1 MPGAGAVLNRHS
13 STLVAAVFRLDSAA
27 PPGRCSSSG
36 KESPMRDRPGTLLVG
51 FFAALLLLSG
61 VARAYG
67 PNCAPAKLRAAG
79 KKATMKIACY
89 RRALQSGSSLDTN
102 CIARAEER
110 FVRAFAAADARGG
123 CATTGDAGDVE
134 AIVDQFVADLV
145 AKLTPSTTTSTSTTT
160 SSSTNSTTSCGTY
173 PMCAAGPCGS
183 NGEFCQVV
191 PTCVCGGPIFC
202 ACSASPFTT
211 CTQPTC
217 TTTSTTL
224 P

>member
-1 MPGAGAVLNRHS
+1 MLALR
-13 STLVAAVFRLDSAA
+13 
-27 PPGRCSSSG
+27 
-36 KESPMRDRPGTLLVG
+36 KESPMRGRSGTLL
-51 FFAALLLLSG
+51 AAFVAATLLLSG
-61 VARAYG
+61 VAGAYG
-67 PNCAPAKLRAAG
+67 SNCTPAKLRAAAR
-79 KKATMKIACY
+79 KATTKIGCY
-89 RRALQSGSSLDTN
+89 RRAVQSGSSLDAN

-110 FVRAFAAADARGG
+110 FLRAFAAAEARGG
-123 CATTGDAGDVE
+123 CVMTGDAGDVE

-160 SSSTNSTTSCGTY
+160 SSSTNPTTSCGTY

-202 ACSASPFTT
+202 ACSATTFTT
-211 CTQPTC
+211 CTMPTNC
-217 TTTSTTL
+217 STSTTTL